1 MSAGQQ
7 FTERYLKVMFFT
19 LKDATPEEVRAELE
33 HCRRNNRKPVRVPKL
48 HRDHFCESR
57 FEASNGFSMQLFST
71 FDYGKDTV
79 IVYLHGGACI
89 YQPVF
94 FHWRFVHDLAL
105 RTHCQVIMP
114 IYPTLSPVPSAYK
127 AASGW
132 GVAASTQRRG
142 VDCGDGK
149 MPSTQDADFRAGH
162 QNPTGSLL
170 FSALMCPQPLE
181 Q

>member
-1 MSAGQQ
+1 MESVHNDTYTLGG
-7 FTERYLKVMFFT
+7 LKGT
-19 LKDATPEEVRAELE
+19 
-33 HCRRNNRKPVRVPKL
+33 
-48 HRDHFCESR
+48 
-57 FEASNGFSMQLFST
+57 
-71 FDYGKDTV
+71 
-79 IVYLHGGACI
+79 I
-89 YQPVF
+89 YKKRQC
-94 FHWRFVHDLAL
+94 LS
-105 RTHCQVIMP
+105 
-114 IYPTLSPVPSAYK
+114 LSPVPSAYK